1 MNEPDV
7 LNEEAL
13 PTPALLLDEARM
25 MRNIER
31 LAGRAE
37 RLGVTLRPHLKTAK
51 SVETAR
57 RLTGETPGP
66 ITVSTLAEA
75 EVFHEA
81 GHSDIL
87 YAVGI
92 APQ

>member
-37 RLGVTLRPHLKTAK
+37 RLAQLPL
-51 SVETAR
+51 
-57 RLTGETPGP
+57 
-66 ITVSTLAEA
+66 
-75 EVFHEA
+75 
-81 GHSDIL
+81 
-87 YAVGI
+87 
-92 APQ
+92 